1 MGRLAA
7 YVASEVGCRNHP
19 RPRSLRQRATVMAS
33 AIRLPFYKSHS
44 PPSRQGAYQRAGH
57 KPGPLSVLRVLKV
70 VSPARALVREI
81 EAHYGKFILDFS
93 DAISRR
99 VLLDT
104 ARPRQPAG
112 QPAATGDL
120 CHEAPT
126 PAVTAQAARQLPDQ
140 STTLRVDSS
149 STDDSRL
156 RGALPL
162 ADISRASFGQVSP
175 PSRSVTG

>member
-33 AIRLPFYKSHS
+33 AIRLPSYKSHS

-57 KPGPLSVLRVLKV
+57 KPGPRSVLRVLKV